1 MGGSFTYKTMGEVIH
16 FDIFLNRV
24 ETIQRV
30 QDVLNE
36 KQSLNMMHH
45 IELFTFDCKK
55 SGVF

>member
-36 KQSLNMMHH
+36 K
-45 IELFTFDCKK
+45 T
-55 SGVF
+55 VFEYDASHRTVNFWLQ

>member
-1 MGGSFTYKTMGEVIH
+1 MGEVIH

-45 IELFTFDCKK
+45 IELSTFDCNK